1 MTLERDEILALIQ
14 TDPEAIVTIIQTLEK
29 RIADLERQLNMNSRN
44 SSRPPS
50 TDGFKRPQKKRKRTG
65 KLPGGQ
71 EGHKGHTLEWCE
83 NPDIIKTYRVP
94 FCEGCGASLEG
105 VPAKSVD
112 EREDY
117 DIPEPQIIVTK
128 HIAETVVCPRC
139 GQSHKGSFPAD
150 ISAHLQY
157 GPNIR
162 ALMVYLSTYQL
173 LPYERA
179 AEIFSDLYGC
189 SPVKATLMKSISD
202 CATNLEG
209 FENQV
214 KHLLSEASVLCA
226 DETGLRVEGKREWLH
241 TASTDRLT
249 LYGHHLKRGSEA
261 MDAIGVLPE
270 FNGTMVHDCWSPYF
284 GYACTHAV
292 CNAHILRDL
301 QGISENYDQKWS
313 DELHDLLLEIY
324 AAVKEAPES
333 AVSLEEDEMEDFR
346 RRFDQILDSGEKENP
361 QPPPP
366 VQQGKRGRKK
376 RTRAE
381 NLILRCRKYRD
392 EILRFMT
399 DFRVPFTNNLAERD
413 IRMVKV
419 QQKISGTFRSR
430 EGATNFCRVRGYIST
445 VRKNGE
451 AVLMAIGGA
460 FRGEPFMPSV
470 A

>member
-1 MTLERDEILALIQ
+1 MALFLF
-14 TDPEAIVTIIQTLEK
+14 T
-29 RIADLERQLNMNSRN
+29 NSNWYRASNNFTGN
-44 SSRPPS
+44 SGHYRPPS

-71 EGHKGHTLEWCE
+71 EGHEGHTLEWCE

-162 ALMVYLSTYQL
+162 ALMVYLCTYQL

-209 FENQV
+209 FLFQSR
-214 KHLLSEASVLCA
+214 HISVNEIELFKC
-226 DETGLRVEGKREWLH
+226 
-241 TASTDRLT
+241 
-249 LYGHHLKRGSEA
+249 
-261 MDAIGVLPE
+261 
-270 FNGTMVHDCWSPYF
+270 
-284 GYACTHAV
+284 GY
-292 CNAHILRDL
+292 D
-301 QGISENYDQKWS
+301 
-313 DELHDLLLEIY
+313 
-324 AAVKEAPES
+324 
-333 AVSLEEDEMEDFR
+333 
-346 RRFDQILDSGEKENP
+346 
-361 QPPPP
+361 
-366 VQQGKRGRKK
+366 
-376 RTRAE
+376 
-381 NLILRCRKYRD
+381 
-392 EILRFMT
+392 ILRF
-399 DFRVPFTNNLAERD
+399 
-413 IRMVKV
+413 
-419 QQKISGTFRSR
+419 
-430 EGATNFCRVRGYIST
+430 
-445 VRKNGE
+445 
-451 AVLMAIGGA
+451 IGGI
-460 FRGEPFMPSV
+460 
-470 A
+470 